1 MIMKKVYIS
10 PTLEII
16 ETESEG
22 VIAGS
27 GSVKIDGSSGGGAD
41 GGFTEETKKR
51 QPGTPWGSAPWEE

>member
-22 VIAGS
+22 VIADS
-27 GSVKIDGSSGGGAD
+27 LKIGGDTDGGAD

-51 QPGTPWGSAPWEE
+51 QPGTPWGPAPWEE

>member
-27 GSVKIDGSSGGGAD
+27 DIKIDGGPGGGANGD
-41 GGFTEETKKR
+41 FTEETKKR
-51 QPGTPWGSAPWEE
+51 QPSTPWGPAPWD

>member
-10 PTLEII
+10 PALEVI

-22 VIAGS
+22 VIAD
-27 GSVKIDGSSGGGAD
+27 SVKIDGGTGGGTD

>member
-10 PTLEII
+10 PALEII

-27 GSVKIDGSSGGGAD
+27 DIKIDGGIDGGAD

>member
-27 GSVKIDGSSGGGAD
+27 DIKIDGGTDGDAD

-51 QPGTPWGSAPWEE
+51 QPGTPWGGAPWE

>member
-27 GSVKIDGSSGGGAD
+27 DIKIEGGTGGGAD

>member
-27 GSVKIDGSSGGGAD
+27 DIKIDGSGAD
-41 GGFTEETKKR
+41 GDFTEETKKR
-51 QPGTPWGSAPWEE
+51 QPGTPRGSAPWEE